1 MMNHRERVLTAL
13 LRQEPDRVPI
23 DFGGTVDSSILA
35 VGYQD
40 LRNRLELNPSR
51 TYVSDIYQQTAII
64 EEDVRQAL
72 DIDVEPILYEP
83 EDWREGRLSDGSSA
97 LFPDKFRPSQEED
110 GSQVVR
116 DESGTVVLRMPKGG
130 FYFDSVHMPLANTST
145 TKDIDEFLEEIET
158 YDRPEHLNKTYEDLA
173 KKAEDLRKNTTY
185 CLVGFFGGHIFQAS
199 QSLRGWERFLVD
211 LIENQ
216 KFAETLMD
224 RLTEANIKRFEHY
237 ARTIGPHVDIVH
249 FEDDL
254 GMQDRLLL
262 SPVLYRKMVKPHQKR
277 LFEFAKSRCKAYI
290 LYHTDG
296 AVAPLIPDF
305 IEMGVDALNPV
316 QVSAKGMD
324 TRTLKKEFG
333 QDITFWGAGCES
345 QTILPS
351 GIPEEISDE
360 VKRRLDDLAPGGG
373 FVFSPIHNIQAG
385 VPPENIITMF
395 KTAREYGVY

>member
-1 MMNHRERVLTAL
+1 MNHRERVLTAL
-13 LRQEPDRVPI
+13 RHEEPDRVPI
-23 DFGGTVDSSILA
+23 DFGGTVDSSIMA

-40 LRNRLELNPSR
+40 LRTHLNLNPSR
-51 TYVSDIYQQTAII
+51 TKVSDVYQQTAII
-64 EEDVRQAL
+64 EDDARQAL
-72 DIDVEPILYEP
+72 DVDTAPVLYEP
-83 EDWREGRLSDGSSA
+83 EDWREGRLSDQTPA
-97 LFPDKFRPSQEED
+97 LFPARFQPTQEDD
-110 GSQVVR
+110 GSHVVR
-116 DESGTVVLRMPKGG
+116 DESGTAVLKMPKNG
-130 FYFDSVHMPLANTST
+130 FYFDSIHVPLAKAT
-145 TKDIDEFLEEIET
+145 TQKDIDDCLDQIES
-158 YDRPEHLNKTYEDLA
+158 YDRPDHLDRSYEDLA
-173 KKAEDLRKNTTY
+173 QKAEGLRQTTDY

-199 QSLRGWERFLVD
+199 QTLRGWEPFLVD

-216 KFAETLMD
+216 KFAEALMD
-224 RLTEANIKRFEHY
+224 RLTEVNIRRFERY
-237 ARTIGPHVDIVH
+237 ARTIGPHVDVIH

-254 GMQDRLLL
+254 GMQDRPLI
-262 SPVLYRKMVKPHQKR
+262 SPALYRKMVKPYQRK
-277 LFEFAKSRCKAYI
+277 LFEFAKSRCQAFL

-296 AVAPLIPDF
+296 AVAPLIADF

-316 QVSAKGMD
+316 QVSAEGME

-351 GIPEEISDE
+351 GTLQEISDE

-385 VPPENIITMF
+385 VAPENIITMF